1 MQLKLYAS
9 QLTVNP
15 RIDNSYQ
22 GKAYNV
28 DTLKRNLY
36 SDIHFKNVLYAFQ
49 IVIPFFTIVFIVG
62 YSLCSLKE
70 YVKNPTKDLLAI
82 TISHDFISFGFIL
95 YVNVVDIVALI
106 FRNAETPEY
115 YSEMHDAVIF
125 QYPWILLCWDLLA
138 LVAIST
144 LLLRALVGACNETTL
159 LFPLIAAFVPLVCLA
174 SHVHYIVI
182 AWILDPFFATGIGI
196 YYVIFYSMHLVL
208 LKKTYTRVSACDGH
222 WAKTWPIAMIVVFVC
237 TVLCQMM
244 VTMFI
249 RSIPINNSIEK
260 TPSSVLTIIQGV
272 TAVFLVLVT
281 WKVIADPR
289 GTGSTVGQT

>member
-62 YSLCSLKE
+62 YSLCSLNE
-70 YVKNPTKDLLAI
+70 YVKNPTEDLWAI
-82 TISHDFISFGFIL
+82 TISHDVISFGFIL

-115 YSEMHDAVIF
+115 YSEMHDALIF

-144 LLLRALVGACNETTL
+144 LLLRALVDACNETTL
-159 LFPLIAAFVPLVCLA
+159 LFLLIAAFVPLVCLA

-182 AWILDPFFATGIGI
+182 AWVLDPFFATGIGI

-208 LKKTYTRVSACDGH
+208 LKKTYTKVSACNGR

-289 GTGSTVGQT
+289 GTESTEGKT

>member
-62 YSLCSLKE
+62 CSLCSLKE
-70 YVKNPTKDLLAI
+70 YVNNSTKDLWAI
-82 TISHDFISFGFIL
+82 TISHDVISFGFIL

-115 YSEMHDAVIF
+115 YSEMHDALIF

-144 LLLRALVGACNETTL
+144 LLLRALVGEYNETSL
-159 LFPLIAAFVPLVCLA
+159 LIPLIAAFVPLVCLA

-182 AWILDPFFATGIGI
+182 AWVLDPFFATGIGI

-208 LKKTYTRVSACDGH
+208 LKKTYTKVSACNGR

-289 GTGSTVGQT
+289 GTESTEGKT